1 LWAFLHRNRYTLYK
15 EAKFQ
20 KKKNKVV
27 IVNLVIF
34 VLGLIVLS
42 WSADRFVYG
51 ASALAK
57 NIGVAP
63 MMIGLTIVAMGS
75 SAPEIVVSATAS
87 FTGSIDTAVGN
98 ALGSNIT
105 NIALV
110 LGITVLI
117 KPLIVSS
124 LTLKREL
131 PLMLIIT
138 LIGVYFIADSEISRI
153 EGVVLITLFVLVI
166 AGMAVLSFTVD
177 KNDPLNAETETEVPS
192 NVATSTAVFWVVV
205 GIILLPASAHFL
217 VDSAVVIAQH
227 FGISDLVIGL
237 TIIAIGTSLPEL
249 AASIAGVLKGEHDL
263 ALGNIIGSNIF
274 NLLAVLAMP
283 GLIAPGAIDASAADR
298 DSLVMLGLSIL
309 LFIFCFN
316 LKGSRQINR
325 VEAVILLGIF
335 IGYQYVLFA

>member
-1 LWAFLHRNRYTLYK
+1 M
-15 EAKFQ
+15 
-20 KKKNKVV
+20 
-27 IVNLVIF
+27 IVNFVIF
-34 VLGLIVLS
+34 VLGLAVLS

-57 NIGVAP
+57 NMGIAP

-75 SAPEIVVSATAS
+75 SAPEIMVAATAS
-87 FTGSIDTAVGN
+87 LAGSTDTAVGN
-98 ALGSNIT
+98 AVGSNIT

-110 LGITVLI
+110 LGITALI

-124 LTLKREL
+124 TTLKREL
-131 PLMLIIT
+131 PILLVIT
-138 LIGVYFIADSEISRI
+138 LIGVYFLADSDLSRI
-153 EGVVLITLFVLVI
+153 EGIVLITLFVLVI

-177 KNDPLNAETETEVPS
+177 KNDPLNAEAETEVPS
-192 NVATSTAVFWVVV
+192 NVKTSTAVFWVAV
-205 GIILLPASAHFL
+205 GLLLLPTSAHFL
-217 VDSAVVIAQH
+217 VDSAVVIAKH

-249 AASIAGVLKGEHDL
+249 AACVAGVLKGEDDL

-283 GLIAPGAIDASAADR
+283 GLIAPGVIDVSVANR

-309 LFIFCFN
+309 LFVFCFN
-316 LKGSRQINR
+316 LRGSRRINR
-325 VEAVILLGIF
+325 FEALIFLVIF
-335 IGYQYVLFA
+335 IGYQYFLFA

>member
-1 LWAFLHRNRYTLYK
+1 MIAN
-15 EAKFQ
+15 
-20 KKKNKVV
+20 
-27 IVNLVIF
+27 IIIF
-34 VLGLIVLS
+34 ALGLIVLS
-42 WSADRFVYG
+42 WSADRFVFG

-75 SAPEIVVSATAS
+75 SAPEIVVAATAS
-87 FTGSIDTAVGN
+87 FNGSIDTAVGN
-98 ALGSNIT
+98 AIGSNIT

-110 LGITVLI
+110 LGITALI

-124 LTLKREL
+124 TTLKREL
-131 PLMLIIT
+131 PLLLIIT
-138 LIGVYFIADSEISRI
+138 LVGVYFIADNDMSRI

-166 AGMAVLSFTVD
+166 AGMALLSFKVE
-177 KNDPLNAETETEVPS
+177 KNDPLISETETEIPN
-192 NVATSTAVFWVVV
+192 NVATSSAVFWVIV
-205 GIILLPASAHFL
+205 GFIFLPLSAHFL
-217 VDSAVVIAQH
+217 VDSAVFIAKY

-249 AASIAGVLKGEHDL
+249 AASIAGVLKGEDDL

-283 GLIAPGAIDASAADR
+283 GLIAPGLIDENVANR

-309 LFIFCFN
+309 LFVFCFN
-316 LKGSRQINR
+316 LRGTRLINR
-325 VEAVILLGIF
+325 FEAFIFISIF
-335 IGYQYVLFA
+335 IGYNYVLFM

>member
-1 LWAFLHRNRYTLYK
+1 
-15 EAKFQ
+15 
-20 KKKNKVV
+20 
-27 IVNLVIF
+27 VIF
-34 VLGLIVLS
+34 VLGLLVLS

-57 NIGVAP
+57 NFGIAP

-75 SAPEIVVSATAS
+75 SAPEIMVAATAS
-87 FTGSIDTAVGN
+87 FSGSIDTAVGN
-98 ALGSNIT
+98 AVGSNIT

-110 LGITVLI
+110 LGITALI

-124 LTLKREL
+124 TTLKREL
-131 PLMLIIT
+131 PLLLIIT
-138 LIGVYFIADSEISRI
+138 LIGVYFLADSELSKI

-166 AGMAVLSFTVD
+166 AGMALLSLKVD
-177 KNDPLNAETETEVPS
+177 KNDPLIKETDAEVPR
-192 NVATSTAVFWVVV
+192 NVATSAAIFWVIV
-205 GIILLPASAHFL
+205 GLIVLPLSAHFL
-217 VDSAVVIAQH
+217 VESAVFIAQY

-249 AASIAGVLKGEHDL
+249 AASVAGVMKGEDDL

-283 GLIAPGAIDASAADR
+283 GLIAPGVIDGSAAHR

-316 LKGSRQINR
+316 LRGTRQINR
-325 VEAVILLGIF
+325 YEALIFLGIF
-335 IGYQYVLFA
+335 VGYQYVLFS

>member
-1 LWAFLHRNRYTLYK
+1 MIIN
-15 EAKFQ
+15 
-20 KKKNKVV
+20 
-27 IVNLVIF
+27 IVIF
-34 VLGLIVLS
+34 VIGLIVLS

-57 NIGVAP
+57 NIGVTP

-75 SAPEIVVSATAS
+75 SAPEIVVAATAA
-87 FTGSIDTAVGN
+87 FNGSTDTAVGN
-98 ALGSNIT
+98 SLGSNIT

-110 LGITVLI
+110 LGITAII

-124 LTLKREL
+124 TTLKREL

-138 LIGVYFIADSEISRI
+138 LIGVYFLADSELSFI

-166 AGMAVLSFTVD
+166 AGMSVLSFVVD
-177 KNDPLNAETETEVPS
+177 KNDPLIAETDSEVPS
-192 NVATSTAVFWVVV
+192 NVANGTAVFWVIL
-205 GIILLPASAHFL
+205 GLILLPLSAHFL
-217 VDSAVVIAQH
+217 VESAVFIARH
-227 FGISDLVIGL
+227 YGISDLVIGL

-249 AASIAGVLKGEHDL
+249 AASVAGVMKGEDDL

-283 GLIAPGAIDASAADR
+283 GLISPGMIDGNAASR

-309 LFIFCFN
+309 LFVFCFN
-316 LKGSRQINR
+316 LKGTRRINR
-325 VEAVILLGIF
+325 FEAAIFLVIF
-335 IGYQYVLFA
+335 VGYQYILFT